1 MKNIPVRHIKSAPME
16 PSLSES
22 FSIRDIVDMLAG
34 QDMTQELHR
43 HDFFFIL
50 LLKKGS
56 GNHEIDFNSYKIR
69 NDAIFFMR
77 PGQVHQLNLKAGST
91 GYLMQFNRDFYSPH
105 DKIALQRLRRAS
117 SKSLCQLDAKKIN
130 SLMAI
135 MNSIFREYTDKQEGF
150 LEVVKA
156 NLGIFLIELIR
167 SRQSDKSP
175 ARVANPYQQERLEE
189 LYELIETHIAI
200 HKHVSQY
207 AGMMNLSSYQLN
219 AITRMTLGKS
229 CSELINE
236 FIILE
241 SKRSLLATSNQI
253 NQIAYQLGY
262 EDVSYFIRFFKKHI
276 GQTPEV
282 FRTNHR

>member
-1 MKNIPVRHIKSAPME
+1 MKSIPIRHIKSPPRE
-16 PSLSES
+16 PNLSED
-22 FSIRDIVDMLAG
+22 FSIRDIVDMLDG
-34 QDMTQELHR
+34 KDMTQELHR

-56 GNHEIDFNSYKIR
+56 GNHEIDFNSYKVC
-69 NDAIFFMR
+69 NDVIFFMR
-77 PGQVHQLNLKAGST
+77 PGQVHQFNLKAGSS
-91 GYLMQFNRDFYSPH
+91 GYLMQFNRDFYSPK
-105 DKIALQRLRRAS
+105 DKVAGQRLRRAS
-117 SKSLCQLDAKKIN
+117 SKSLCQLDSKKVNI
-130 SLMAI
+130 LLAI

-150 LEVVKA
+150 LDVVKA
-156 NLGIFLIELIR
+156 NLGIFLVELIR
-167 SRQSDKSP
+167 TRQIDKSP
-175 ARVANPYQQERLEE
+175 TNVANPYQQERLEE
-189 LYELIETHIAI
+189 LCELIETRITT

-207 AGMMNLSSYQLN
+207 ADMLNLSSYQLN

-241 SKRSLLATSNQI
+241 SKRSLLATSNQV